1 MNKSNDQS
9 HFFQTDTSE
18 ATIARRAQK
27 SGNKNGE
34 PIILQS
40 KILDVILDH
49 SSPSCIYTAESSGCV
64 HQVNIKRKKAV
75 RVYRGPGAPV
85 TSVALGGVKDSIVF
99 GACWDKKIWSWDR
112 ETGQV
117 SKKYSGHSDFV
128 KKIITAKL
136 DGKDI
141 LISGGSDSKIMVWD
155 TVTGSRL
162 HTLQDIGGSM
172 LSIQDLAIDPYDS
185 EETQIIMFSAS
196 SDPFIRK
203 WCLESSRGKQILDIA
218 SDKDLANSV
227 SDKSSIKEHE
237 TSVYRLLFFGD
248 DQNIDLWT
256 ASADGKAKCL
266 SRERSWSAEE
276 TYEHKDYVHS
286 VVVTEDLVITAGRD
300 EDVKIWDRATG
311 KLYHTYEGHF
321 DEVTGLVLID
331 DGKRV
336 VSVSIDQTVRCW
348 ELGANEIKIAIKKK
362 EESSKGCLEED
373 GEHISKIHMTAEEIA
388 ELNELM
394 EEDQ

>member
-1 MNKSNDQS
+1 MNKSVDPSN
-9 HFFQTDTSE
+9 FFQTDASE
-18 ATIARRAQK
+18 ATVARRAQK
-27 SGNKNGE
+27 SGNKNGD
-34 PIILQS
+34 PITLQS

-49 SSPSCIYTAESSGCV
+49 SSPSFIYTAESSGCV
-64 HQVNIKRKKAV
+64 HQINIKRKKVV

-85 TSVALGGVKDSIVF
+85 TSVALGGINGSFVF
-99 GACWDKKIWSWDR
+99 GACWDKNIWSWER
-112 ETGQV
+112 ETGLI
-117 SKKYSGHSDFV
+117 STKYSGHSDFV

-141 LISGGSDSKIMVWD
+141 LISGGSDSKIMIWD

-162 HTLQDIGGSM
+162 YTLQDLRDSM

-185 EETQIIMFSAS
+185 EETQIILFSAS

-203 WCLESSRGKQILDIA
+203 WRLESSRGKQILDIA
-218 SDKDLANSV
+218 SDKDLA
-227 SDKSSIKEHE
+227 KSGSLKSNIQEHE

-248 DQNIDLWT
+248 DQNLDLWT
-256 ASADGKAKCL
+256 ASADGTAKCL

-311 KLYHTYEGHF
+311 KLNHTYEGHF

-336 VSVSIDQTVRCW
+336 VSVSIDRTVRCW
-348 ELGANEIKIAIKKK
+348 DLGANEIKIAKKKK
-362 EESSKGCLEED
+362 EESLKGCLKEE
-373 GEHISKIHMTAEEIA
+373 EEQVSNVHMTAEEIA

-394 EEDQ
+394 EEDD